1 MSRTTAV
8 GEFRAASQAALLGGL
23 DLCTPSASRFRVSN
37 VVPIAISLDKSSMF
51 AVSML
56 IHFVPFNVVE
66 GVIDHHVLDLLT
78 SAKPCPSR
86 HGRTAT

>member
-1 MSRTTAV
+1 
-8 GEFRAASQAALLGGL
+8 
-23 DLCTPSASRFRVSN
+23 
-37 VVPIAISLDKSSMF
+37 MF